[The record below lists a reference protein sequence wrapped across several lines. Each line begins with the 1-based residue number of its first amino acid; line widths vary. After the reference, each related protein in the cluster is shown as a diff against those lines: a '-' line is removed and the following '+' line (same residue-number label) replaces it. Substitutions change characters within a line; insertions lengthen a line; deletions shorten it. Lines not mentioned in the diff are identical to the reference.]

1 MQTYSACG
9 VAISCQQCLKTVT
22 LMYMIENMILAFTGH
37 LQQDVK
43 AFTAVTL
50 FTSVCND
57 LTSACK
63 WSYRVGCDTKN

>member
-9 VAISCQQCLKTVT
+9 VAISCQQCPKTVT

-43 AFTAVTL
+43 AFTAV
-50 FTSVCND
+50 CNGFY
-57 LTSACK
+57 LLL
-63 WSYRVGCDTKN
+63 

>member
-43 AFTAVTL
+43 AFTAG
-50 FTSVCND
+50 CNGFY
-57 LTSACK
+57 LYCNAL
-63 WSYRVGCDTKN
+63 YLGM